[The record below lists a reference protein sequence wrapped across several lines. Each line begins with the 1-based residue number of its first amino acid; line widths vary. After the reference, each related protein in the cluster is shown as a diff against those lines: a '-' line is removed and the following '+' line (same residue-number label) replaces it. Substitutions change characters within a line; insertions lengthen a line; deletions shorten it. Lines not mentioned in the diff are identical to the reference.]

1 MKIHFAII
9 TILLGCLVH
18 MSYGQ
23 GYIRLARRSNPF
35 SSMIPRFAKWKNMRN
50 EVMRKD
56 DEDMY
61 NDGHNG
67 LPWNAYTLELEKQKE
82 NEKKRQQKI
91 KNFIFRHPKLMERYH
106 GFLL

>member
-1 MKIHFAII
+1 
-9 TILLGCLVH
+9 

-35 SSMIPRFAKWKNMRN
+35 SSMIPKFAKWKNMRN
-50 EVMRKD
+50 EVIRKD
-56 DEDMY
+56 DEDIY
-61 NDGHNG
+61 SNGQNG
-67 LPWNAYTLELEKQKE
+67 LPCNSYILEREKQIE
-82 NEKKRQQKI
+82 NEKRRQKKI